1 MRTARLRSAPCDRV
15 DRQTSA
21 HLNFDDVTNARCAAY
36 ETATA
41 GAQRAPAGRLRRCLP
56 VVVCALTFILS
67 LAITPLLSAQW
78 RRSGIPWHNSIFASA
93 AIGVVLVGG
102 MLVNQLYGNQ
112 SIATT
117 SGLVIA
123 NFSNKSNAQATDNGV
138 MRAQLAV
145 RDMVAARSA
154 AAIDESLQAFRANVT
169 DADAQTEAAAKR
181 ATRPHIIE
189 LYQGTKILL
198 DGYLALGSELATAQK
213 AVIDAVLAARQANDA
228 WNKALAPLLGSPAGA
243 DMQGS
248 PGFEANLREAGS
260 AFNGARAAA
269 WRFAVTSEPEQRAL
283 TAQEMALATDALK
296 RARALATEKQV
307 RAGVDGLVAA
317 ADRFK
322 NLTED
327 AVKTEEAKRRVL
339 TEQVLPAAKEIGV
352 RLTKAVAFAN
362 EYALS
367 RRDELLANLT
377 WVGNVAIMV
386 GMLVVLMLIGSA
398 LFSVLSIARPIRRIG
413 EVLLELANGNK
424 AVEIPYTERG
434 DEVGDNARAART
446 FKDNLIRIEQME
458 AEQKDLQAAAA
469 AQRKA
474 EMIKLADAFQAAVG
488 GIVNTVSSASSQLEA
503 AAGTLSGTAEETQ
516 QLSGMVASASEEA
529 SANVGAVASAAEEMS
544 ASVTE
549 ISRQVHDSSRI
560 AGDAV
565 KQAERTDVRINELLQ
580 AAGRIGDVVKLITAI
595 AEQTNLLALNA
606 TIEAARAGES
616 GRGFAVVA
624 SEVKALAAQTAKATD
639 EISAQITG
647 MQAATQDS
655 VSAIKEIGATITHIA
670 DIATTIAATVEEQGA
685 ATAEIARNVSEAAK
699 GTAEVAEKI
708 TQVNRGA
715 NATGSASTQVL
726 ASARLLSKESSNLK
740 TEVENFLNTV
750 RAA

>member
-1 MRTARLRSAPCDRV
+1 MA
-15 DRQTSA
+15 Q
-21 HLNFDDVTNARCAAY
+21 LNFRI
-36 ETATA
+36 
-41 GAQRAPAGRLRRCLP
+41 GAKLG
-56 VVVCALTFILS
+56 LT
-67 LAITPLLSAQW
+67 
-78 RRSGIPWHNSIFASA
+78 A
-93 AIGVVLVGG
+93 AIGVTLVGG
-102 MLVNQLYGNQ
+102 MLANQLYGNQ

-138 MRAQLAV
+138 MRAQLAI

-154 AAIDESLQAFRANVT
+154 GAIDESLQTFRANVT
-169 DADAQTEAAAKR
+169 DASTQTEAAAKR
-181 ATRPHIIE
+181 ATRPHVIE

-228 WNKALAPLLGSPAGA
+228 WNKALAPLLGSAAGA

-248 PGFEANLREAGS
+248 PGIEANLREASS

-296 RARALATEKQV
+296 RVRALATEKQV

-327 AVKTEEAKRRVL
+327 AVRTEEAKRRVL

-413 EVLLELANGNK
+413 EVLLELADGNK

-458 AEQKDLQAAAA
+458 AEQKDLQAAA

-715 NATGSASTQVL
+715 SATGSASTQVL

>member
-1 MRTARLRSAPCDRV
+1 MA
-15 DRQTSA
+15 Q
-21 HLNFDDVTNARCAAY
+21 LNFRI
-36 ETATA
+36 
-41 GAQRAPAGRLRRCLP
+41 GAKLG
-56 VVVCALTFILS
+56 LT
-67 LAITPLLSAQW
+67 
-78 RRSGIPWHNSIFASA
+78 A

-138 MRAQLAV
+138 MRAQLAI

-248 PGFEANLREAGS
+248 PGFEANLREASS

-283 TAQEMALATDALK
+283 TAQEMTLATDALK

-446 FKDNLIRIEQME
+446 FKDKLIRIEQME